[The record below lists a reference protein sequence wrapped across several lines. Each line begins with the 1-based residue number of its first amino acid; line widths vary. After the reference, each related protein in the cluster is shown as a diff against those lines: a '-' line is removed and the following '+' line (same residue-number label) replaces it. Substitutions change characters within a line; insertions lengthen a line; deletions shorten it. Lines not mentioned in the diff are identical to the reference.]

1 MRCTT
6 ACSRTRATAAGA
18 DMIITNGARADVMYD
33 IVEGKP
39 VGTRFIGKKEHA
51 Q

>member
-1 MRCTT
+1 MLTKIS
-6 ACSRTRATAAGA
+6 AAKRATNAGA
-18 DMIITNGARADVMYD
+18 DMIITNGARADVLYD

>member
-1 MRCTT
+1 MLTKIS
-6 ACSRTRATAAGA
+6 AAKRATAAGS
-18 DMIITNGARADVMYD
+18 DMIITNGARADVLYD